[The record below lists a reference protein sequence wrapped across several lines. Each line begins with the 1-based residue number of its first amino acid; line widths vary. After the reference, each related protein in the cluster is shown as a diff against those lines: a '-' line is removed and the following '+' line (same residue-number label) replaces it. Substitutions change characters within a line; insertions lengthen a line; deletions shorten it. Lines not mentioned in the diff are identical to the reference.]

1 MPYEISWDSPHKPGE
16 NQFWQE
22 SDCLWYYDENAG
34 VGGFYRL
41 GQRPNEKTGQVTCF
55 AFAKDGQRYVHTGRA
70 HNPKAHGGG
79 YPVSAEDRWANGH
92 RVAGFEA
99 GSLGD
104 GRQYFKWD
112 QPACAA
118 HLIFSDNFYLPRGWP
133 GKAEGW
139 MSNLN
144 PEGHLEVGGRLRGEI
159 RIGQKNY
166 RIDALAHRDRSWG
179 YRDNSRAQMHRY
191 RMFSGSCG
199 PAMSFATF
207 HMDIDGA
214 GLMQSG
220 FVIRDGVESEVID
233 QRVFMTVDRD
243 NVTTTDSRI
252 ILTLKGGEQLRFTC
266 ETVQGFLTPV
276 PEASTPWIADNISR
290 VTYEGLTGFCDM
302 EIGVNPGRGNY
313 LPTQTDVTLLAV
325 DEGLSR
331 SVSYAI

>member
-1 MPYEISWDSPHKPGE
+1 MPYQTSWDSPHTPGQ

-22 SDCLWYYDENAG
+22 SDCLWYYDDNTG
-34 VGGFYRL
+34 IGGFYRL

-55 AFAKDGQRYVHTGRA
+55 AFAKDGERFVHTGRA
-70 HNPKAHGGG
+70 RNPNAHGGG
-79 YPVSAEDRWANGH
+79 YPIGPEDRWAAGH

-118 HLIFSDNFYLPRGWP
+118 DLIFSDDYYLPRGWP

-139 MSNLN
+139 MNNLN
-144 PEGHLEVGGRLRGEI
+144 PEGHLEVGGRLRGEM
-159 RIGQKNY
+159 RIGHRTYQ
-166 RIDALAHRDRSWG
+166 IDALAHRDRSWG

-191 RMFSGSCG
+191 RMFTGTCG

-207 HMDIDGA
+207 HMDIEGA

-220 FVIRDGVESEVID
+220 FVVRNGVESEVID

-243 NVTTTDSRI
+243 NVTTTDSRVV
-252 ILTLKGGEQLRFTC
+252 LTLKGGEKLRFRC

-276 PEASTPWIADNISR
+276 PEASTPWIADNISK

-302 EIGVNPGRGNY
+302 EIGVNPGRGRY
-313 LPTQTDVTLLAV
+313 TPTQADVTLLAV

-331 SVSYAI
+331 SVSYAL